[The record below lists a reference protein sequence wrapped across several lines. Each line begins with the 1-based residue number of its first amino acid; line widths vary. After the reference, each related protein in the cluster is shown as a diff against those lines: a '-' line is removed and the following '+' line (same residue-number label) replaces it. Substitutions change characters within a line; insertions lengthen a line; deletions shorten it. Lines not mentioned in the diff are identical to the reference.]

1 MKFINYQ
8 MPTGLGIT
16 QPYNIYEHNKTTF
29 NGISNITLENG
40 YTKKD
45 IMSLQSGGGH
55 YEPNPCETTF
65 YIFDYPIKFGEEEN
79 NDLTEDEEL
88 SEEIDL
94 TEDEE
99 LSEEIDLRKAEL
111 ADEGD
116 DEDENEDKDED
127 ENDQSKIIGEI
138 TSNSSKS
145 KMKRKLSDLID
156 DIVSSSEEE
165 VEQSEEEVE
174 QSEEEVEQSEEG
186 GGRKGRVKIN
196 NLGPLFSNQS
206 NNTNYDS
213 HDTLHSILRAL
224 NVHKSK
230 KPTRRP
236 K

>member
-1 MKFINYQ
+1 

-16 QPYNIYEHNKTTF
+16 QPYNIYEHNQTTF
-29 NGISNITLENG
+29 NGISNITLESEN
-40 YTKKD
+40 TDKKKELV
-45 IMSLQSGGGH
+45 SLQSGGRH
-55 YEPNPCETTF
+55 YDPNSCEITF
-65 YIFDYPIKFGEEEN
+65 YIFDYPINFGEEEN

-88 SEEIDL
+88 NKEIDL

-99 LSEEIDLRKAEL
+99 LNKEIDLRKAEL

-156 DIVSSSEEE
+156 DIVSNSEEE
-165 VEQSEEEVE
+165 VVKRE
-174 QSEEEVEQSEEG
+174 
-186 GGRKGRVKIN
+186 GRVKIN

-213 HDTLHSILRAL
+213 HDTLDSILRAL

-230 KPTRRP
+230 KTTRRT

>member
-1 MKFINYQ
+1 

-16 QPYNIYEHNKTTF
+16 QPYNIYEHNQTTF
-29 NGISNITLENG
+29 NGISNITLESEN
-40 YTKKD
+40 TDKKKEL
-45 IMSLQSGGGH
+45 ISLQSGGRH
-55 YEPNPCETTF
+55 YDPNSCEITF

-88 SEEIDL
+88 SED
-94 TEDEE
+94 
-99 LSEEIDLRKAEL
+99 IDLRKAEL

-116 DEDENEDKDED
+116 DEDDEGEDDDEDDED
-127 ENDQSKIIGEI
+127 EAEEREQSKIIGET

-156 DIVSSSEEE
+156 DIVSNSEEE
-165 VEQSEEEVE
+165 
-174 QSEEEVEQSEEG
+174 EEEVEQSEEG

-206 NNTNYDS
+206 NNTNNTNYDS

-224 NVHKSK
+224 NEHKSK
-230 KPTRRP
+230 KTTRGS

>member
-1 MKFINYQ
+1 

-16 QPYNIYEHNKTTF
+16 QPYNIYEHNQTTF
-29 NGISNITLENG
+29 NGISNITLESEN
-40 YTKKD
+40 TDKKKEL
-45 IMSLQSGGGH
+45 ISLQSGGRH
-55 YEPNPCETTF
+55 YDPNSCEITF
-65 YIFDYPIKFGEEEN
+65 YIFDYPINFGEEEN

-88 SEEIDL
+88 NKEIDL

-111 ADEGD
+111 ANEGD
-116 DEDENEDKDED
+116 DEDDDED
-127 ENDQSKIIGEI
+127 EDDDDDDNDEDDDDDEEREQSKIIGET

-156 DIVSSSEEE
+156 DIVSNSEEE
-165 VEQSEEEVE
+165 VEKRE
-174 QSEEEVEQSEEG
+174 
-186 GGRKGRVKIN
+186 GRVKIN

-224 NVHKSK
+224 NEHKSK
-230 KPTRRP
+230 KTTRGS